1 MALIL
6 IAAQHVM
13 HRYCDTI
20 HVYAP
25 KNYSRRNGMK
35 YVRAILVLAVLA
47 SIAASAQADPIVPDG
62 PSCNGSGS
70 CNGGTASPN

>member
-1 MALIL
+1 
-6 IAAQHVM
+6 
-13 HRYCDTI
+13 
-20 HVYAP
+20 
-25 KNYSRRNGMK
+25 MK

-70 CNGGTASPN
+70 CNGGTASPI